1 MKQFLK
7 RYLRPPQSK
16 QEQIESN
23 KIQLDKGDISLV
35 ILTESPNRLLTEYFA
50 QQGIYAE
57 KIYYSIDDVSVY
69 MLTHKQAV
77 RLVIIEQGM
86 GELYTGKARK
96 DIQELLSICDGVFK
110 KVLFFYTKPY
120 MRYDNKNY
128 DTDMI
133 RWVEFDGF
141 PQVVSE
147 IRLTGETYKVSD
159 TQFEQYSPILDYTTL
174 KLPELPTM
182 KQGVET
188 RSKIPE
194 LISTIREDS
203 RLQQAESVPYIEQRK
218 KARQKKEP
226 KPV

>member
-1 MKQFLK
+1 MLEKVKQVIK
-7 RYLRPPQSK
+7 RYFRPPQSIE
-16 QEQIESN
+16 EQIEANRIPVDS
-23 KIQLDKGDISLV
+23 GDISLV

-57 KIYYSIDDVSVY
+57 KVYYNIDDVSVY

-96 DIQELLSICDGVFK
+96 DIQELLSVCDGVFK

-120 MRYDNKNY
+120 MKYDNRSY

-141 PQVVSE
+141 PQTVKE
-147 IRLTGETYKVSD
+147 IKRTGETYKVSD
-159 TQFEQYSPILDYTTL
+159 TQYEKYSPMLDYTKL
-174 KLPELPTM
+174 KLPELPSMEQKITI
-182 KQGVET
+182 
-188 RSKIPE
+188 RSRVSE
-194 LISTIREDS
+194 LISIIREDS
-203 RLQQAESVPYIEQRK
+203 RAKSGESVEYIN
-218 KARQKKEP
+218 
-226 KPV
+226 